1 MNFER
6 RNIAIETLTPVH
18 IGSGETLTK
27 NFDYIIKNFEEGSYV
42 CVLDMKEIV
51 RLLQKKN
58 IDIGLLVS
66 CLSNNNPNQSVKNFL
81 DEHLP
86 GEEYYLRSIYIPSSV
101 KSTKEL
107 SEHIHDGFGEPYIP
121 GSSLKGAIRTAIFT
135 SLLKGKHINQN
146 DIRPNSKIV
155 DNILSFDN
163 TDIKSNDP
171 KDRKDKYM
179 RLLQVSD
186 AYFEQVG
193 MDTLN
198 MTHLNIRNRN
208 SYDDDSKKQL
218 VEAITTGEQSSF
230 VMKIT
235 DTEKFPFHSI
245 KDLFKIINKHT
256 RSILVDEYNFWY
268 DYEQDDNTGWLVNAY
283 METCSDI
290 REQIDKLDDKS
301 CILRVGN
308 SNGWR
313 FITGNWAREKIG
325 ERDWRNWVEVMGKKL
340 RPHPEKHHEY
350 DFPKSR
356 RITKTQDGINLLGFV
371 KLTIEE

>member
-1 MNFER
+1 MMNSER

-27 NFDYIIKNFEEGSYV
+27 NFDYIIKKIEGYPYV
-42 CVLDMKEIV
+42 RVLDMKEVV

-66 CLSNNNPNQSVKNFL
+66 CLSNNNPSQSVKDFL
-81 DEHLP
+81 EEHLP
-86 GEEYYLRSIYIPSSV
+86 DEEYYLRDILIPSSDNLA
-101 KSTKEL
+101 KEL
-107 SEHIHDGFGEPYIP
+107 SEHIHDGFDEPYIP

-135 SLLKGKHINQN
+135 SLLKERSIIPN
-146 DIRPNSKIV
+146 DIRPKSNIV
-155 DNILSFDN
+155 DKILSFDN

-171 KDRKDKYM
+171 RDRKDKYM

-186 AYFEQVG
+186 AYFEQEG
-193 MDTLN
+193 MHALN
-198 MTHLNIRNRN
+198 TTHLNIRKN
-208 SYDDDSKKQL
+208 SYDDNSKKQL
-218 VEAITTGEQSSF
+218 VEAITAGEQSSF

-245 KDLFKIINKHT
+245 KELFKKINKHT
-256 RSILVDEYNFWY
+256 RSILVDEYKFWD
-268 DYEQDDNTGWLVNAY
+268 DYEQDDNAGLLVNAY
-283 METCSDI
+283 MGACSDI

-308 SNGWR
+308 SNGWE
-313 FITGNWAREKIG
+313 FITGNWAKDIIG
-325 ERDWRNWVEVMGKKL
+325 EANWQ
-340 RPHPEKHHEY
+340 RWIHDNRIRHPRY
-350 DFPKSR
+350 DGFAFPKSR

-371 KLTIEE
+371 KLTIE